1 MGDRTM
7 VEEHTIGIPELY
19 TEVRIV
25 GDKLTEYINRT
36 DVQSTSQGHRI
47 TELEKDIAELRAQHQ
62 AETAEKKALSRQLWM
77 STLTA
82 LFFPVILLVLGLVIA
97 K

>member
-1 MGDRTM
+1 MGEVM
-7 VEEHTIGIPELY
+7 VEEHKIGIPELY

-36 DVQSTSQGHRI
+36 DVSSTSQGHRI
-47 TELEKDIAELRAQHQ
+47 NELEKDISELKAQHQ
-62 AETAEKKALSRQLWM
+62 AEKAEKKALSRQLWM

-82 LFFPVILLVLGLVIA
+82 LFFPVILLVLGLLIA
-97 K
+97 R

>member
-1 MGDRTM
+1 MGDGIM
-7 VEEHTIGIPELY
+7 VEEHKIGIPELY
-19 TEVRIV
+19 GEVRII

-47 TELEKDIAELRAQHQ
+47 SELEKDLAEVKACQQ
-62 AETAEKKALSRQLWM
+62 AEKTEKKAFSRQLWV

-82 LFFPVILLVLGLVIA
+82 LFFPIILLVLGLVIA